1 MRNTYES
8 LQASITTMEIQA
20 STRDTMNN
28 QYFPNIPT
36 LILEEQP
43 LEQFNKFAQNRVS
56 TLDTDNAQLNNNI
69 TQLQQKLEHMV
80 LQQKVTISELNAQ
93 IDELQDIVTSKT
105 GEIKYIQREKE
116 CEIQALMN
124 QLEECT
130 NGLFAEQK
138 NPNQADLANVLRRIK
153 AKVNE

>member
-1 MRNTYES
+1 
-8 LQASITTMEIQA
+8 MEIQA